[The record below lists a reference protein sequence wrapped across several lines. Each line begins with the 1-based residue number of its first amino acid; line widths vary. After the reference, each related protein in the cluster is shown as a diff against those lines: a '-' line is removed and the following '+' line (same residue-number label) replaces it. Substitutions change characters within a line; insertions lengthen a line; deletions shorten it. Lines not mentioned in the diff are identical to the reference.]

1 MARSPGKGRPP
12 APAAQQVVYWGQ
24 MAYFVV
30 PHREA
35 GQVPKHKGG
44 QIRFYKNGEDQGV
57 AFNDVLSG
65 EYYPAVSLYKNAR
78 VTYNFGPVSAAGP
91 RPVRTHSPRPD

>member
-1 MARSPGKGRPP
+1 MAFLVLLWVVVTSASAAAFPFSFAPGFAAPGSGAPLRLRRKSQTATP

-44 QIRFYKNGEDQGV
+44 QIRF
-57 AFNDVLSG
+57 
-65 EYYPAVSLYKNAR
+65 
-78 VTYNFGPVSAAGP
+78 
-91 RPVRTHSPRPD
+91 